1 MRRRRVMGAL
11 FLIGVGVV
19 LGSVP
24 RVAFPQS
31 RPEIRIE
38 KAWARRAPMGSPGQ
52 HGGDK
57 SAANGAVYM
66 TVTNRGATGDAI
78 VAAASDAARAVE
90 LHEVKNDGGV
100 MAMRPVARMDVPAG
114 GQLQLKPGGYHV
126 MLLGLTR
133 DLNAGDMVKVTVTFE
148 KAGPMTIAVP
158 VQ

>member
-1 MRRRRVMGAL
+1 MRRRQVMGAL
-11 FLIGVGVV
+11 FMIGAGVV
-19 LGSVP
+19 LGSAP
-24 RVAFPQS
+24 RAAFPQS

-38 KAWARRAPMGSPGQ
+38 KSWARRALMGSPGQ

-57 SAANGAVYM
+57 STANGAVYM
-66 TVTNRGATGDAI
+66 TITNRGAVGDAV
-78 VAAASDAARAVE
+78 VAAASDAARALE

-114 GQLQLKPGGYHV
+114 GRLELKPGGYHV
-126 MLLGLTR
+126 MLLGLTH
-133 DLNAGDMVKVTVTFE
+133 DLNPGDMIKVTLTFE